1 MPGLERIVEDGPEE
15 LAETAKA
22 ALARIENPVEKLKNA
37 VLPDASPDD
46 GARLLYR
53 TIAQGRGAPDTVYG
67 PIRLSSTLN
76 GPNVR
81 KTVAYWKDRNGKT
94 VDIPF
99 SSYGVNTFLVPF
111 PRAGLKARP
120 KHPTSTW
127 FWWKHSTRSLTCSTA
142 PLTARTGRYSTRRAT
157 IPACPI
163 LVEKRLQ
170 PFPIA
175 DLVRHVSIIKTT
187 THPLLTRRGPSYILY
202 RAVRGRFM
210 TSRLLRWKRSA
221 PTDRQGR

>member
-1 MPGLERIVEDGPEE
+1 MAVAGPARARPS
-15 LAETAKA
+15 AEPTRSRPH
-22 ALARIENPVEKLKNA
+22 ARSGRSPT
-37 VLPDASPDD
+37 PDRPPSPWR
-46 GARLLYR
+46 GRLH
-53 TIAQGRGAPDTVYG
+53 
-67 PIRLSSTLN
+67 SE
-76 GPNVR
+76 
-81 KTVAYWKDRNGKT
+81 TVASTPRSLKT
-94 VDIPF
+94 GAFVGPT
-99 SSYGVNTFLVPF
+99 SRSNKQPCSACGANTFLVPF

-127 FWWKHSTRSLTCSTA
+127 FWSKRSTRSLTCSPA
-142 PLTARTGRYSTRRAT
+142 PSTDRTGRFSTSTGHQSRHVRSS
-157 IPACPI
+157 
-163 LVEKRLQ
+163 VEKRLQ

>member
-1 MPGLERIVEDGPEE
+1 MLDAAVDGVRASLPELRPYGYHAQIPNAVRARRFRKPWAVPGLERIVEDGPEE

-99 SSYGVNTFLVPF
+99 SSYGVNAFLVPF
-111 PRAGLKARP
+111 PRAGWEARP
-120 KHPTSTW
+120 EHATSTW
-127 FWWKHSTRSLTCSTA
+127 FWSKRSTRSLTCSPA
-142 PLTARTGRYSTRRAT
+142 PSTDRTGRFSTSAG
-157 IPACPI
+157 
-163 LVEKRLQ
+163 
-170 PFPIA
+170 
-175 DLVRHVSIIKTT
+175 H
-187 THPLLTRRGPSYILY
+187 HPGMSDP
-202 RAVRGRFM
+202 
-210 TSRLLRWKRSA
+210 
-221 PTDRQGR
+221 P